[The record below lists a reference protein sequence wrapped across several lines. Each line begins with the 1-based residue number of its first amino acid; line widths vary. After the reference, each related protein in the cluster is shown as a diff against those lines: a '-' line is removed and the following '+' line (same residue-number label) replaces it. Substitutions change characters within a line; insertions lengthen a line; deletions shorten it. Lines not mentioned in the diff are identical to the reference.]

1 MLFLRKQKGM
11 TMDIHGA
18 YEIAKKL
25 RNLARLSDLN
35 AYNVHDI
42 ILELIAIADDYQDV
56 AEQLEMDMIIQA
68 QRDWVEAN

>member
-1 MLFLRKQKGM
+1 
-11 TMDIHGA
+11 MDIHGA